1 VVRVPRPIPLHVLVC
16 TGPLACAPNRAL
28 SSRLA
33 SMHGSLR
40 IATHAC
46 SWSRYAEL
54 DGGQMTPLIS
64 LECGEDVQAAETMSC
79 SQLQHSVRAHL
90 ANDKVEK
97 PVAIEL
103 VGIFGAGR
111 CSLRWLSGQSSGR
124 GRLSV
129 ATVSG

>member
-103 VGIFGAGR
+103 VGIFGADAAPCGG
-111 CSLRWLSGQSSGR
+111 CR
-124 GRLSV
+124 GKVPGVGGSV
-129 ATVSG
+129 WPR